1 VADVDDSVPSLS
13 VDSEIKE
20 LMGLFDVPAFA
31 RRGQDLEYALKRI
44 HARCL
49 QVREESLPVVRLRL
63 RQWSRVAT
71 GPDDW
76 SEVFTGPLDS
86 LWGRAQSEPPVWS
99 GRVAPARQKR
109 SVARDLVA
117 SVLRFNGKW
126 RQFLASLDLGPTNQ
140 AIDQYN
146 QYYVLEKECVMGSA
160 RLASRHFKPVPPL
173 SLEILLRDYPTLPVP
188 ELLPRQGSRSGFPSR
203 LTILFFWIVMPL

>member
-1 VADVDDSVPSLS
+1 M
-13 VDSEIKE
+13 DSEIKE

-49 QVREESLPVVRLRL
+49 QVREESLPMVRLRL

-86 LWGRAQSEPPVWS
+86 LWER
-99 GRVAPARQKR
+99 R
-109 SVARDLVA
+109 
-117 SVLRFNGKW
+117 N
-126 RQFLASLDLGPTNQ
+126 
-140 AIDQYN
+140 
-146 QYYVLEKECVMGSA
+146 
-160 RLASRHFKPVPPL
+160 
-173 SLEILLRDYPTLPVP
+173 
-188 ELLPRQGSRSGFPSR
+188 PSR
-203 LTILFFWIVMPL
+203 QSGPGGSPPRGKSVPWRATSSPAF